1 MLSKR
6 SRILIAG
13 HKGMV
18 GSAVVRK
25 LEEKNFKNLLF
36 IEKKQLNYLDQKETY
51 NFLKRKKADYVIICA
66 ALVGGIDFNKRFKSR
81 FLFENLQI
89 QNNLIHG
96 SYLAG
101 TKNLIFLGSSC
112 MYPKKVKTPIKEN
125 QLLSSYPEETN
136 DAYVLA
142 KIAGLKLCQYYSK
155 NYKLNYKT
163 LMPCNLY
170 GPGDTYDLQ
179 KSHFYPA
186 LIKKIYFA
194 KIKKKKFIEIWGSGS
209 PRRELL
215 HVDDLANAIFFFMKK
230 KIKED
235 YINIGS
241 GKEFSITWYAKFIM
255 KMLNIN
261 LKINKN
267 KTMPDGVKSKL
278 MNSSLALKHGWRPKI
293 DLVNGFRDTFQK
305 FKETI

>member
-305 FKETI
+305 FRETI

>member
-6 SRILIAG
+6 SKILIAG

-18 GSAVVRK
+18 GSAIVRK

-278 MNSSLALKHGWRPKI
+278 MNSSLALKYGWRPKI

-305 FKETI
+305 FRETI

>member
-1 MLSKR
+1 MLSKS

-194 KIKKKKFIEIWGSGS
+194 KIKKK
-209 PRRELL
+209 
-215 HVDDLANAIFFFMKK
+215 
-230 KIKED
+230 
-235 YINIGS
+235 
-241 GKEFSITWYAKFIM
+241 
-255 KMLNIN
+255 N
-261 LKINKN
+261 L
-267 KTMPDGVKSKL
+267 
-278 MNSSLALKHGWRPKI
+278 
-293 DLVNGFRDTFQK
+293 
-305 FKETI
+305 